1 MPYLII
7 LIVII
12 LLGLAALRA
21 WLIRRIPS
29 QSLIEEAQNN
39 VAHQIA
45 LANWEAAAKQLK
57 PLQKR
62 RLGGAETAILHVQ
75 ILRGNK
81 QLSEAISFIEES
93 LDFYQHNFAL
103 IRERGRLMLETGDPL
118 EALKAFKQCEPVLR
132 SEEDML
138 DLTTALFQTGD
149 VDTAWYYLQDLVKVT
164 SSGRLLALAGDCHFY
179 LGEYQKAIA
188 YYQRTQDTGW
198 NNYQVL
204 SRMGH
209 SLRNIGKID
218 KAEDYFRQILQ
229 KDPAD
234 VASTLGLGACLEVRE
249 QYEEALLIYQTGKAW
264 DVGDQNILRQAGIC
278 AVYTKKYTFAELYLR
293 ESLKRG
299 GKSPQTLAFLGY
311 SLEHQQR
318 WQEAEKIYIKLVE
331 EYPDQIA
338 GYRALAWLYGV
349 GHSTEMDAEQGL
361 AMARRALELQPD
373 TASWEMLSA
382 CEARIGNFKT
392 AHNIQERLSSQTRD
406 ETTRLRRCRAMRAL
420 RKNMP
425 LDEQHVVRALVA

>member
-1 MPYLII
+1 LPYLII

-12 LLGLAALRA
+12 LLGLAALREY
-21 WLIRRIPS
+21 LVRRAPS
-29 QSLIEEAQNN
+29 QKSIEEAQQK
-39 VAHQIA
+39 VAQEIA
-45 LANWEAAAKQLK
+45 LGNWESAAKELK
-57 PLQKR
+57 FLQKKQ
-62 RLGGAETAILHVQ
+62 LGGAETALLNVQ

-81 QLSEAISFIEES
+81 QLIDANKFIDES
-93 LDFYQHNFAL
+93 LLIYKHNFAL
-103 IRERGRLMLETGDPL
+103 FREKGKVLLERGEPF

-149 VDTAWYYLQDLVKVT
+149 VDGAWYYLQDIIT
-164 SSGRLLALAGDCHFY
+164 DTNSGPLLALAGDCHFY

-188 YYQRTQDTGW
+188 FYHRTQEAGW

-218 KAEDYFRQILQ
+218 AAEDYFRQILQ
-229 KDPAD
+229 KDPTD
-234 VASTLGLGACLEVRE
+234 VASTLGLGACLEARE
-249 QYEEALLIYQTGKAW
+249 RYEEALLIYQTGKAW

-278 AVYTKKYTFAELYLR
+278 AVYTNKYTFAELYLR

-299 GKSPQTLAFLGY
+299 AKSPQGLAFLGY
-311 SLEHQQR
+311 SLERQQR

-349 GHSTEMDAEQGL
+349 GHSTELSSEEGL
-361 AMARRALELQPD
+361 LMARRALELQPD
-373 TASWEMLSA
+373 SASWEMLSA
-382 CEARIGNFKT
+382 CEARTGNFKK
-392 AHNIQERLSSQTRD
+392 AHNIQERLSSQTKD
-406 ETTRLRRCRAMRAL
+406 ESTRLRRCRSMRTL
-420 RKNMP
+420 RKKLP
-425 LDEQHVVRALVA
+425 LDEEHVVRALVA